1 MQWPPDF
8 HAENLRRFR
17 MMERARGNLE
27 LQGKVLA
34 YYKHHPIEWM
44 KDWCVTFDP
53 RNEPPLPRLM
63 PFIPFPRQV
72 ENIEWLLGCI
82 HDKEK
87 GLQEKSRDM
96 GATWCAIYVAQHQWL
111 FWPGTVVG
119 FGSLKEDAVDK
130 RGDPKS
136 IFDKIRMN
144 LYNLPVWMLP
154 LGFDKRIH
162 DAHMKL
168 LNPSNNSSIVGESG
182 DNIGRSGRTTWYVK
196 DEAAHYEHP
205 EAIEAALGDNT
216 NVQIDISS
224 VNGAGNV
231 FYRRRMAGEVWAPGK
246 AMPKGKARVF
256 IMDWR
261 DHPAKTQEW
270 YDLRRSAAEAEG
282 LLHVFAQEVDRDYL
296 SAVDNIIIK
305 QEWIEAAIDAHVK
318 LNIKPGIDR
327 VAGQDIADGGGDKNA
342 LAIRHGIILRHCDH
356 WAGEAGDAPGIGRPV
371 MIEQGVR
378 ELFYDSVGV
387 GAGYKT
393 GVNNLKNQGTW
404 PKAIDVYPWSGAGE
418 VLDPDKPIIPGD
430 RDSPKN
436 AGQYANLKAQ
446 SWFRLRTRFIKTFKA
461 VRHGEKFDPVDLI
474 SIDSRIPRLHELK
487 MELSQA
493 THKINGTGKT
503 LVDKLGEGVRSPN
516 LADSIVICYN
526 PISVNRG
533 FFSV

>member
-1 MQWPPDF
+1 LQWPPDF

-17 MMERARGNLE
+17 MMERAAGNLD

-63 PFIPFPRQV
+63 PFIPFPRQA
-72 ENIEWLLGCI
+72 ENIEWLLECI
-82 HDKEK
+82 HSKTNGLEEK
-87 GLQEKSRDM
+87 TRDV
-96 GATWCAIYVAQHQWL
+96 GATWCCVYVACHQWI
-111 FWPGTVVG
+111 FWPGSVIG

-136 IFDKIRMN
+136 IFSKLRMN

-154 LGFDKRIH
+154 MSFDRRIH

-168 LNPSNNSSIVGESG
+168 INPSNDSSITGEAG
-182 DNIGRSGRTTWYVK
+182 TNIGRSGRTTVFFV
-196 DEAAHYEHP
+196 DEAAHLEQP
-205 EAIEAALGDNT
+205 EMIEAALGDNT
-216 NVQIDISS
+216 NVRIDISS
-224 VNGAGNV
+224 VNGSGNV
-231 FYRRRMAGEVWAPGK
+231 FHRKRLAGEVWQPGCP
-246 AMPKGKARVF
+246 MPKGKTSVF
-256 IMDWR
+256 LFDWR
-261 DHPAKTQEW
+261 DHPTKTQEW
-270 YDLRRSAAEAEG
+270 YDLRRSRAEAEG

-296 SAVDNIIIK
+296 ASVDNIIIK
-305 QEWIEAAIDAHVK
+305 QEWVEAAIDAHVK
-318 LNIKPGIDR
+318 LNIRPTTER

-404 PKAIDVYPWSGAGE
+404 PQAIAVYPWSGAGD
-418 VLDPDKPIIPGD
+418 VLDPKQPIIPGD
-430 RDSPKN
+430 PDSPKN
-436 AGQYANLKAQ
+436 EDQYANLKAQ
-446 SWFRLRTRFIKTFKA
+446 SWFRLRTRFIKTFRA
-461 VRHGEKFDPVDLI
+461 VRHGEKFEPVELI
-474 SIDSRIPRLHELK
+474 SLDSRMPRLHELK
-487 MELSQA
+487 SELSQA
-493 THKINGTGKT
+493 VHKVSGTGKT
-503 LVDKLGEGVRSPN
+503 LVDKTPSGTRSPN

-526 PISVNRG
+526 PNTPSRG
-533 FFSV
+533 FFSA